1 VQDFLREN
9 GKIFLH
15 QNGGIAMRRFF
26 ACLLTLLFLVSVGLL
41 SACSG
46 NGEPKKK
53 ADRGESDWSAS
64 GVVKDIEEM
73 KKAADKKN

>member
-1 VQDFLREN
+1 
-9 GKIFLH
+9 
-15 QNGGIAMRRFF
+15 MRRFF
-26 ACLLTLLFLVSVGLL
+26 AYLLTLLFLVSVGFL

>member
-1 VQDFLREN
+1 
-9 GKIFLH
+9 
-15 QNGGIAMRRFF
+15 MRRFF
-26 ACLLTLLFLVSVGLL
+26 ACLLTLLFLVSVGFL

-53 ADRGESDWSAS
+53 GDRSESDWSAS

-73 KKAADKKN
+73 KKAGERKN